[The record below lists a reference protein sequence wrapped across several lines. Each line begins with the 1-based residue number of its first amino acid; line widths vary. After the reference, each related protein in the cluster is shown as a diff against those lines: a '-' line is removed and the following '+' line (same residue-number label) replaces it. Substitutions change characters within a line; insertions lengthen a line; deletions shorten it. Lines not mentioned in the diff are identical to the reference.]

1 MYLYDISTE
10 YRDLAEKI
18 LEQDGEITEEDM
30 KQFDTL
36 EYNFL
41 QKADNYAGLIK
52 EVEAE
57 IGCLDEAIKRQEERK
72 KKRERLV
79 EKLKGRLAQA
89 MDIMGKDKVD
99 TLNAC
104 VTFRRSLKV
113 EIVDEKEI
121 PEEFFKAVYTAN
133 KSAIRDA
140 LKAGHAVPGAE
151 LKENRS
157 IQIR

>member
-1 MYLYDISTE
+1 MYLYDIATE

-18 LEQDGEITEEDM
+18 LEQDGEIGEEDIER
-30 KQFDTL
+30 FDVL
-36 EYNFL
+36 DENFF

-57 IGCLDEAIKRQEERK
+57 IGCLAEAIERQEKRK

-79 EKLKGRLAQA
+79 EKLKDRLAQA
-89 MDIMGKDKVD
+89 MNVMGKDKVE

-104 VTFRRSLKV
+104 VSFRKSLKV

-121 PEEFFKAVYTAN
+121 PEEFFKAVYTVN
-133 KSAIRDA
+133 KSAIKDA
-140 LKAGHAVPGAE
+140 LKAGQAVAGAE
-151 LKENRS
+151 LKENKT

>member
-1 MYLYDISTE
+1 MYLYDIATE

-18 LEQDGEITEEDM
+18 LEQDGEIGEEDIER
-30 KQFDTL
+30 FDVL
-36 EYNFL
+36 DENFF

-57 IGCLDEAIKRQEERK
+57 IGCLDEAIERQEKRK

-79 EKLKGRLAQA
+79 EKLKDRLAQA
-89 MDIMGKDKVD
+89 MNVMGKDKVE

-104 VTFRRSLKV
+104 VSFRKSLKV
-113 EIVDEKEI
+113 EIVDEKVI
-121 PEEFFKAVYTAN
+121 PEEFFKAVYTVN
-133 KSAIRDA
+133 KSAIKDA
-140 LKAGHAVPGAE
+140 LKAGQAVAGAE
-151 LKENRS
+151 LKENKT